1 MNIRNFVIIAHID
14 HGKSTL
20 ADRFLELTGAV
31 ELRQMKAQY
40 LDQLEL
46 ERERG
51 ITIKMAPVRMTYTL
65 NAIPYTL
72 NLIDTPGH
80 SDFSY
85 EVSRALAAVEGAI
98 LLVDAVQGVQAQTLA
113 NLENAKKVGLTVI
126 GAVNKIDVASPE
138 QIKNSINELT
148 RLLNVGPE
156 EIFKISG
163 KTGEGV
169 EELLEAIIREIP
181 PPKFPR
187 ESALSPRDFAINAR
201 ALIFDSLYDEH
212 KGVIAFVRVFNGE
225 YKAGDETKLV
235 VANEKFKIKE
245 VGVFSPQLK
254 STDKLSAGEIG
265 YIATGIKNPDKL
277 KIGDTVGESALLG
290 YQEPK
295 SVVFVSL
302 YPDEESQYDDL
313 KIGLQKLKLND
324 SSLTFSPDTNEV
336 LGRGFKCGFLG
347 KLHFEIAAERLEREF
362 NIKTVSTF
370 PSVAYKIITKQ
381 GERIIENA
389 DELPA
394 DYLEIFQ
401 PMIKIEI
408 IAPLKYLSNVLR
420 LKESFKMENIKTENL
435 PARIATQSVAG
446 GEDKILIRLNMPLS
460 SLIADFDDRLKS
472 ISEGMVSFSYELGD
486 YQKAELEKVE
496 ILVAG
501 LPVPGLTR
509 LIYKDELE
517 IKPRQLLQKLKEFLP
532 RQQFVQALQAVAGS
546 KIIARETIPAM
557 KKDVTGYLYGG
568 DRTRK
573 MKLWQKQKK
582 GKKKL
587 LQRTSGVKIPVKIF
601 KDLLK

>member
-20 ADRFLELTGAV
+20 ADRFLELTGTV
-31 ELRQMKAQY
+31 ESRQMKAQY

-51 ITIKMAPVRMTYTL
+51 ITIKMAPVRMSYSL
-65 NAIPYTL
+65 NSKFYIL

-98 LLVDAVQGVQAQTLA
+98 LLVDAAQGVQAQTLA
-113 NLENAKKVGLTVI
+113 NLENAKKVGLTII

-148 RLLNVGPE
+148 RLLSVGPE

-163 KTGEGV
+163 KTGEGTK
-169 EELLEAIIREIP
+169 ELLEAVIDKIP
-181 PPKFPR
+181 SPKTLITNYKLPITKK
-187 ESALSPRDFAINAR
+187 ALV
-201 ALIFDSLYDEH
+201 FDSIYDEH
-212 KGVIAFVRVFNGE
+212 KGVIAFVRVFSGE

-245 VGVFSPQLK
+245 VGFFSPRLK
-254 STDKLSAGEIG
+254 LADKLSAGEIG

-277 KIGDTVGESALLG
+277 KIGDTIGESAWLG

-435 PARIATQSVAG
+435 
-446 GEDKILIRLNMPLS
+446 EEKILIIAEMPLS

-509 LIYKDELE
+509 LIYKEELD

-532 RQQFVQALQAVAGS
+532 RQQFVQALQAVVGS
-546 KIIARETIPAM
+546 KIVARETIPAM